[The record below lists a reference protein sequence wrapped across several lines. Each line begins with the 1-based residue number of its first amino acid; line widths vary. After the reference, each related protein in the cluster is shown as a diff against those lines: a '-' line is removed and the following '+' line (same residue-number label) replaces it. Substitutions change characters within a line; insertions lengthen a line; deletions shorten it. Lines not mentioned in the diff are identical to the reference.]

1 MIAPNTPEGKRMIW
15 QQDKLKPQPS
25 WWKPQPTWN
34 SINGFMIQMLRNGDY
49 ECWQGTTWLGI
60 SGLLGGAKNLC
71 EMHAGQRDG
80 GCV

>member
-1 MIAPNTPEGKRMIW
+1 MIW
-15 QQDKLKPQPS
+15 QQDKSKRQPS

-49 ECWQGTTWLGI
+49 ECWQGATWVGI

-71 EMHAGQRDG
+71 EMQHASQRDG